1 MKKYI
6 FMAALACGM
15 AACSDPM
22 KDEAVIRQKDSL
34 ITVISERETTV
45 NDFVA
50 SFNEVEANLDSIRI
64 KQHLITENSGK
75 LRNNEG
81 DRKAY
86 INEQIRSINELMVEN
101 NKKLKQLDSRLR
113 KANHKNS
120 ELEKTIKLLNS
131 QLNRK
136 YQELAELNEK
146 LNNLNSEI
154 ATLHVAIDTLS
165 YRSQVQEETI
175 HQNTIEMHTAYYVV
189 GTSKELQKSKLIDK
203 KGGLLGMGRTAK
215 LSDNLDNSLF
225 TKIDYT
231 ETKSIPVGSK
241 GAKIITSHPTG
252 SYTMVKDGDMV
263 NSIEINDPA
272 QFWSASKYLVVTK

>member
-1 MKKYI
+1 
-6 FMAALACGM
+6 MAALACGM

-64 KQHLITENSGK
+64 KQNLITESSGK
-75 LRNNEG
+75 MRNNEG

-113 KANHKNS
+113 KANNKNS
-120 ELEKTIKLLNS
+120 ELEKTIKLLNG
-131 QLNRK
+131 QLNQK

-146 LNNLNSEI
+146 LNNLNAEI

-165 YRSQVQEETI
+165 YRSQAQEEVI
-175 HQNTIEMHTAYYVV
+175 RQNTVEMHTAYYVV

-215 LSDNLDNSLF
+215 LSDNLDNSMF

-231 ETKSIPVGSK
+231 EIKSIPVGSK
-241 GAKIITSHPTG
+241 DAKIITTHPTG
-252 SYTMVKDGDMV
+252 SYTLNKTDNMV
-263 NSIEINDPA
+263 NSIEISDPA
-272 QFWSASKYLVVTK
+272 KFWSASKYLVVTK